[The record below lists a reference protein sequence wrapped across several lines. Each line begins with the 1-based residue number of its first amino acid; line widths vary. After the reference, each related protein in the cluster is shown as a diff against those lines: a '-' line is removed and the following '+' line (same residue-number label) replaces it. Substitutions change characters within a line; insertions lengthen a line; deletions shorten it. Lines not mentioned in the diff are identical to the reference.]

1 MKQMDEHTNALSP
14 VASDSLV
21 SSMNSSVMLADM
33 FVRKSYLEVLEAA
46 DILPLRPEFQ
56 AIAPGSNL
64 RLMHMEGILYSKDD
78 KLSQKIRTLFGAVE
92 SFGQSVMLLIN
103 GKKDRVDL
111 YLGVCSDQPEEVS
124 VCAKTLIHSLNGAL
138 PGCKCRAIRLSD
150 TRQVLEDIF
159 PQEEPIHI
167 AAIPALPCN
176 EDGDPYDSVEKLDV
190 LIDGMRGKP
199 FSMVLLGKAMAQ
211 HELLAQRQGLERLY
225 TEISPMQRQ
234 DRTISESDSKTLG
247 VNFSH
252 SISNSLSYSLSTTHG
267 TAVTRGSGTSTNTA
281 PDNSSMTKWQ
291 SAMGLVG
298 SAISIGSM
306 AAFNVPVGQNPL
318 QHLYFGSSV
327 GGVLTNI
334 AQLTGLM
341 PKPNLTSTGTTEH
354 TDQSENESTTDGK
367 TETNGT
373 SDTQGTSES
382 DSHTTGQTLQMSVTN
397 KAVADLLET
406 IDRQIKQLDRILQEG
421 AFEMAAY
428 FVAGDSESAMAAS
441 NLYRSMTSA
450 VRRPELRSP
459 ILHWEG
465 KRNTGL
471 LMDYLRRGMHPEF
484 SFPGADGAP
493 IVRAAQ
499 IVGLRDVPAYFSL
512 PVRSVSGF
520 AASTYAPF
528 SRDIIVQNPHMFSG
542 EETRKIRIGSIYHLG
557 RTDSR
562 SPVEF
567 KVDDLTK
574 HLFVA
579 GASGVGKSNFC
590 YLLLDRL
597 AAHGINALVIEPAKG
612 EYSRVLG
619 GREGWRVFG
628 VDAMSSPVLRINP
641 FAFPDTMSPT
651 QHIERLLDIFNAAW
665 PMYSAMPAILKDAL
679 ETIYLEKGFDLIT
692 GYRPEGAEFPCFRE
706 LLDALP
712 RVINASAYS
721 AEVKGNYTGALV
733 TRVKSLTNG
742 IYGAIFGKDE
752 IGDAA
757 LFDGSVIVDISKIG
771 SEETKSL
778 IMGVMVMRLMEYR
791 ISQGSMNAPLTH
803 VTVLEEAHHLLRGG
817 STGSAEGANMRAA
830 SVEMI
835 ANAIA
840 EMRTYGEGFI
850 IADQSPAVMDPS
862 AIRNTQTKVFFMQ
875 QEGEDRRIAA
885 NSLSLTQDQQQE
897 LARLTTGVAAVY
909 QTGWSDAVQCKVDY
923 FHPSLARPFQY
934 QFPGKKINSR
944 AVIGQCAA
952 ILLRDK
958 LPQGRESSL
967 KDELIRQYA
976 QTELF
981 VLGDKGRIARQVFA
995 RYLAGGDGTMSR
1007 EACMQ
1012 VLEPL
1017 FDLSH
1022 LLDSLQSI
1030 RDIGEWVS
1038 RAEAALLRQA
1048 DMGGGELYAILAIGL
1063 RNRLSAHPQERRLYE
1078 SFIAYEIER
1087 SKKEQKS

>member
-1 MKQMDEHTNALSP
+1 MEEQMKIISP
-14 VASDSLV
+14 LASDTFV
-21 SSMNSSVMLADM
+21 DSMNSSVMLADM

-46 DILPLRPEFQ
+46 QILPLRPEFL
-56 AIAPGSNL
+56 AISPGSNL
-64 RLMHMEGILYSKDD
+64 RLMHMEGILYSKDE
-78 KLSQKIRTLFGAVE
+78 KLSQKIRTLLGAVE

-111 YLGVCSDQPEEVS
+111 YLGVCSDQPEAVS

-138 PGCKCRAIRLSD
+138 PGCKCRSIRLSD
-150 TRQVLEDIF
+150 TRQILEDVF
-159 PQEEPIHI
+159 PAEEPLHI
-167 AAIPALPCN
+167 AAMPALPCN
-176 EDGDPYDSVEKLDV
+176 HEEGDPYDSVEKLDV

-211 HELLAQRQGLERLY
+211 HELLAQREGLEQLY
-225 TEISPMQRQ
+225 TEISPLQRQ
-234 DRTISESDSKTLG
+234 DRTLSESDSKTLG

-267 TAVTRGSGTSTNTA
+267 TADTRGVSTNTNTA
-281 PDNSSMTKWQ
+281 PDNTSLTRWQ
-291 SAMGLVG
+291 SLIGLMGSAVTVG
-298 SAISIGSM
+298 SM
-306 AAFNVPVGQNPL
+306 FKFKLPMNQNPL
-318 QHLYFGSSV
+318 QHLYYGSSV
-327 GGVLTNI
+327 SGILTNI

-341 PKPNLTSTGTTEH
+341 PKPNLTSTGTGEH
-354 TDQSENESTTDGK
+354 KDHSENESTTDGK

-373 SDTQGTSES
+373 SDTQGSSES
-382 DSHTTGQTLQMSVTN
+382 DTHTTGQTLQMSVTN
-397 KAVADLLET
+397 KAIADLLET
-406 IDRQIKQLDRILQEG
+406 IDRQIKQLDMIVREG

-441 NLYRSMTSA
+441 NLYRSMTTA
-450 VRRPELRSP
+450 VRRPELRAP
-459 ILHWEG
+459 ILHWAD
-465 KRNTGL
+465 KQDTYL
-471 LMDYLRRGMHPEF
+471 LMEYLRRGMHPEF
-484 SFPGADGAP
+484 CFPGAENTP

-512 PVRSVSGF
+512 PARSVSGF
-520 AASTYAPF
+520 VASTYAPF

-597 AAHGINALVIEPAKG
+597 AAHGVGALIIEPAKG

-619 GREGWRVFG
+619 GRPGWHVYG
-628 VDAMSSPVLRINP
+628 VDAQRSPVLRINP
-641 FAFPDTMSPT
+641 FAFPDSMSPT

-679 ETIYLEKGFDLIT
+679 ETVYLDKGFDLVT
-692 GYRPEGAEFPCFRE
+692 GYRPEGTEFPCFRE

-712 RVINASAYS
+712 KVINASAYS

-742 IYGAIFGKDE
+742 IYGVIFGKDE

-757 LFDGSVIVDISKIG
+757 LFDGSVIVDISQIG

-778 IMGVMVMRLMEYR
+778 IMGVIVMRLMEYR
-791 ISQGSMNAPLTH
+791 ISQGSMNAPLSH
-803 VTVLEEAHHLLRGG
+803 VTVLEEAHHLLRG
-817 STGSAEGANMRAA
+817 STAASAEGANMRAA

-835 ANAIA
+835 SNAIA
-840 EMRTYGEGFI
+840 EMRTYGEGFV

-875 QEGEDRRIAA
+875 QEGEDRRIAG
-885 NSLSLTQDQQQE
+885 NSLSLTPDQQQE

-923 FHPSLARPFQY
+923 FHPSLAQPFLY
-934 QFPGKKINSR
+934 QAPREKINSR
-944 AVIGQCAA
+944 QVIGQCAA
-952 ILLRDK
+952 VLLRDK
-958 LPQGRESSL
+958 LPQGRRSSL
-967 KDELIRQYA
+967 QEALVRRYA
-976 QTELF
+976 QAELS

-995 RYLAGGDGTMSR
+995 RYLAGEDGTLSR
-1007 EACMQ
+1007 QTCIQ

-1017 FDLSH
+1017 FDLSR
-1022 LLDSLQSI
+1022 LLDSLQGS
-1030 RDIGEWVS
+1030 RDIAEWAS
-1038 RAEAALLRQA
+1038 RAEDALLRQA
-1048 DMGGGELYAILAIGL
+1048 ELGNGEVYAILAMAL
-1063 RNRLSAHPQERRLYE
+1063 RDRLSSRPQERRWYE
-1078 SFIAYEIER
+1078 NYIAYEMER
-1087 SKKEQKS
+1087 AKKEH